1 MTFILKGETSR
12 KVTDGAGVEALE
24 HPASLRRL
32 QGHVLAESSV
42 EAEGE
47 REAASHPLPLLETSG
62 RRLHVQQDL
71 RPVVVGQGHA
81 AHQPEGRQ
89 TDRRWLDRE
98 PTRVRGTLS
107 DGYRPGDH
115 QLLSVVDAVRA
126 AVVVWESAANLSL
139 DVIKLHLCG
148 AL

>member
-1 MTFILKGETSR
+1 MTFILKGEADR

-32 QGHVLAESSV
+32 QGHVLAESGV

-81 AHQPEGRQ
+81 AHQPE
-89 TDRRWLDRE
+89 
-98 PTRVRGTLS
+98 
-107 DGYRPGDH
+107 DGHTG
-115 QLLSVVDAVRA
+115 
-126 AVVVWESAANLSL
+126 
-139 DVIKLHLCG
+139 G
-148 AL
+148 G